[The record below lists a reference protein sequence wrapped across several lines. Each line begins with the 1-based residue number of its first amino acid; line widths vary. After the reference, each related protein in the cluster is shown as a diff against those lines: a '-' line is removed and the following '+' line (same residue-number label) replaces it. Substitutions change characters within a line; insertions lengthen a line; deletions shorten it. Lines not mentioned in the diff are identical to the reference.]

1 MSLSLLGF
9 CLINVVCNGVYVHA
23 EPVLKS
29 NLKVDYLQLPTLK
42 IQFVEV

>member
-9 CLINVVCNGVYVHA
+9 CLINVVCNDVYVHA